1 MNPSAYR
8 GRLDQLGGLV
18 ELADRARRRASAEL
32 AEARATLAEAE
43 RVRDEQVAL
52 IEGLRQALGELGE
65 SREGERGEALSLTAG
80 ALVLETQRRRW
91 LLYDIEKESFYLG
104 TMRSDVARAGKA
116 VAESAGRW
124 RACMARLDKLDALG
138 GELRGGLAKREARR
152 SDALADEAASARVTE
167 AGRA

>member
-18 ELADRARRRASAEL
+18 ELATRARRRASAEL
-32 AEARATLAEAE
+32 DEARVTLAEAE
-43 RVRDEQVAL
+43 RVRDEQIGL
-52 IEGLRQALGELGE
+52 IEDLRRTLGELGQ
-65 SREGERGEALSLTAG
+65 SREGERGGAVSLTAG

-104 TMRSDVARAGKA
+104 TMRSDVARARKA

-138 GELRGGLAKREARR
+138 DELRGGLAKREARR
-152 SDALADEAASARVTE
+152 SDALADEIASVRVMT
-167 AGRA
+167 AGRP